1 MDPEN
6 KELNEVAF
14 NINNVEGR
22 QIFDEDGLL
31 HNLAS
36 PIPVD
41 WDQQHMAFLEARQA
55 DEKPE

>member
-1 MDPEN
+1 MDA
-6 KELNEVAF
+6 ELNEVAF